1 MSVLDEI
8 VKRRKERLLER
19 KAALPLREVMARARD
34 ADPAR
39 DFRAAVTRGKGET
52 LNLIAELKKASPSKG
67 LIRPDFD
74 VKEISGIY
82 RMSGASA
89 LSVLTEEDF
98 FQGSIDFLPIAREAS
113 GLPVLRKDFIVDE
126 YQIYEARAYG
136 ADAVLLIGAALE
148 KGHAEDLSGLASEL
162 GMAVLYEVHN
172 TDELETA
179 LELDQ
184 QLIGINNRD
193 LNTLEIDL
201 STTRELLR
209 FIPEGTT
216 TVSESGISTPEDV
229 AVMAGRGVDALLI
242 GTTLMSAGDIGG
254 KIKELFGEIWY
265 N

>member
-34 ADPAR
+34 AEPPR

-52 LNLIAELKKASPSKG
+52 AKLIAELKKASPSKG

-74 VKEISGIY
+74 VKEISGLY
-82 RMSGASA
+82 RSNGASA

-148 KGHAEDLSGLASEL
+148 RGHAEDLSGLASEL

-172 TDELETA
+172 TDELEAA
-179 LELDQ
+179 LDLAQ
-184 QLIGINNRD
+184 KVIGINNRD
-193 LNTLEIDL
+193 LTTLEINL
-201 STTRELLR
+201 ATTRDLLP

-216 TVSESGISTPEDV
+216 VVSESGISSPQDV
-229 AVMAGRGVDALLI
+229 VMMAGLGVDALLI

-254 KIKELFGEIWY
+254 KIRELFGEIWY